1 MTLAENAHFTGLKEI
16 EMTLAEN
23 ASLTGLKEITELHG
37 FDSQTLKDLL
47 TNYGIRCE
55 VLRDS
60 IFVEDKVEAEK
71 VLKLLVLKLIPM
83 YRQRQLLKKVGRSL
97 SWCVGRLMCFFGH
110 HEWTCDAEQGI
121 KPTPEQSKD
130 LATFLKYAKMYCRYC
145 KVESE
150 QSKRNREAWK
160 ERVK

>member
-1 MTLAENAHFTGLKEI
+1 MTT
-16 EMTLAEN
+16 EN

-60 IFVEDKVEAEK
+60 IFVEDKAETER
-71 VLKLLVLKLIPM
+71 VLKLLVLSRDEPEKVLKLIPM

-97 SWCVGRLMCFFGH
+97 SWCIGRLMCFFGS
-110 HEWTCDAEQGI
+110 HEWTCDAEKGI
-121 KPTPEQSKD
+121 KPTPEQSED
-130 LATFLKYAKMYCRYC
+130 LATFLKYAKMYCQYC
-145 KVESE
+145 GVESE
-150 QSKRNREAWK
+150 LSRKNREEADSHP
-160 ERVK
+160 